1 MKTNEEIRKARN
13 VEKLHIDLLI
23 PIKSRKIQGGAKKI
37 SHNIR
42 TVAVLALAMSDFPNK
57 QGAFIGEG
65 VSTARDIESTFDGEA
80 FPFSARRGTALT
92 LTANTTQIGFQ

>member
-1 MKTNEEIRKARN
+1 
-13 VEKLHIDLLI
+13 
-23 PIKSRKIQGGAKKI
+23 
-37 SHNIR
+37 
-42 TVAVLALAMSDFPNK
+42 MSDFPNK

-92 LTANTTQIGFQ
+92 LTANTTQIGFQQEIEKGDESDRFLFNMLKNVTFFTVLNHKKVRSYECIVQ